1 MASNNYLNAN
11 VTPSSDTFR
20 EWIDLTNRITY
31 DMEKVVVSTVANT
44 QGACTSGNAYVNGF
58 FSANTLL
65 VENELKGVSANSTI
79 YGTVAAAANL
89 SISTNSVFV
98 NSYSLVTSNSTV
110 NNFVVGQLT
119 ATQNSTS
126 NNIAISSSLNQFQS
140 NAIVND
146 FNSNVDID
154 NALTDITSTNLAI
167 TGTETNIDA
176 NTVFTANVNIHSDTL
191 DFNIGADEVIVNSSA
206 TLFQSNATTNR
217 FNTTVDINGAV
228 DVDNALTDITST
240 NLAITGAETNID
252 ANTVFTA
259 NVNITADAAD
269 FNIGADEVVINSSAT
284 SFTTNATT
292 NIFNT
297 PLDINGNMDV
307 DNTLT
312 DFTSTDFNVSG
323 TNTLID
329 STNMNIHG
337 TNLDINSATNIDG
350 VLTITANATVG
361 SNNSD
366 TANIVSLITS
376 SVEPS
381 ANGKVLGHADRRW
394 AAALTTANTS
404 GDITAGADVDI
415 TGEVN
420 AATAA
425 IVGAATIGGNV
436 TVSGDI
442 DGADSKEANV
452 EDIAEGPNN

>member
-98 NSYSLVTSNSTV
+98 NSYAYVTSNSTI

-176 NTVFTANVNIHSDTL
+176 NAVFTANVNITSDAL
-191 DFNIGADEVIVNSSA
+191 DFNIGADEVIINTGT
-206 TLFQSNATTNR
+206 TLFSSNAATNR
-217 FNTTVDINGAV
+217 FNTIIDANANVDI
-228 DVDNALTDITST
+228 DNALTDITST
-240 NLAITGAETNID
+240 
-252 ANTVFTA
+252 
-259 NVNITADAAD
+259 
-269 FNIGADEVVINSSAT
+269 
-284 SFTTNATT
+284 
-292 NIFNT
+292 
-297 PLDINGNMDV
+297 
-307 DNTLT
+307 
-312 DFTSTDFNVSG
+312 
-323 TNTLID
+323 
-329 STNMNIHG
+329 
-337 TNLDINSATNIDG
+337 
-350 VLTITANATVG
+350 
-361 SNNSD
+361 
-366 TANIVSLITS
+366 
-376 SVEPS
+376 
-381 ANGKVLGHADRRW
+381 K
-394 AAALTTANTS
+394 
-404 GDITAGADVDI
+404 
-415 TGEVN
+415 
-420 AATAA
+420 
-425 IVGAATIGGNV
+425 
-436 TVSGDI
+436 
-442 DGADSKEANV
+442 
-452 EDIAEGPNN
+452 